1 MKYTIETTENGSIET
16 IVFNDTKKFFSK
28 FTKEEI
34 IETLLD
40 TIPETMINDILRE
53 LYHTKIDKLLG
64 IHDALLN
71 QLDEETTN
79 IAKSFEILKKIN
91 KIGKETDLLFQMEKK
106 FQDALEAR
114 FEGSDLDEDIED
126 TGKYLF

>member
-1 MKYTIETTENGSIET
+1 MKYTIETTENGCVET

-64 IHDALLN
+64 IHAALLN
-71 QLDEETTN
+71 QLEEETTN

-91 KIGKETDLLFQMEKK
+91 KISKETDLLFQMEKK